1 MQEMIVGA
9 AAATSAPTLYARPKP
24 VKRAY
29 VRNTRAQRA
38 GITAAVDIKTEKQ
51 SRNRGEKLVGGDV
64 DADRTRRNRRVE
76 QRTRGRLQ
84 LVKSRSPGRRTQD
97 RPSAEPGQPT
107 RGGDEHC
114 ISLHPDCHCF
124 EGRCAPDRAAAASAQ
139 ASISPRKAAV
149 IRSGVVET
157 VSIERAEADAGL
169 VAIHGRVDA
178 RGGER
183 FLRRLQQCLEGTTR
197 VSPHAPIAAA
207 RLRPVSFTNRNNVP
221 YKPGTAFQLAI
232 TEPDR
237 PSNKIAGPER
247 LPPRFGGDQ
256 WQFKATS

>member
-1 MQEMIVGA
+1 MIVGA

-51 SRNRGEKLVGGDV
+51 SRNRGEKLVGSDV

-124 EGRCAPDRAAAASAQ
+124 AGRCAPDRAVAAPAQ
-139 ASISPRKAAV
+139 ASISPWKAAV

-157 VSIERAEADAGL
+157 VSIERAEAEAGL
-169 VAIHGRVDA
+169 VAISRACRRPRWRALPSALAAMPRGYDA
-178 RGGER
+178 RQPAR
-183 FLRRLQQCLEGTTR
+183 AYRRRSPSPSFLYKSEQC
-197 VSPHAPIAAA
+197 SI
-207 RLRPVSFTNRNNVP
+207 
-221 YKPGTAFQLAI
+221 
-232 TEPDR
+232 
-237 PSNKIAGPER
+237 
-247 LPPRFGGDQ
+247 
-256 WQFKATS
+256 